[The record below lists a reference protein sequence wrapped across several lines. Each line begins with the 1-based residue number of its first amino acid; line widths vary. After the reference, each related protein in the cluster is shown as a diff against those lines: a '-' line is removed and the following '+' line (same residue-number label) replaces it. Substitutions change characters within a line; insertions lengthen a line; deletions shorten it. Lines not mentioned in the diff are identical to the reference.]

1 MWWFCLLV
9 FSCAVWITA
18 KSSWKRRQIPESWAP
33 VSGQPHQWWISRF
46 IPLFNLPHSDDWLKD
61 FSNQRSFSSPLF
73 YFRACRCDPLV
84 KRGHRSQDQHDVGL
98 QLQPPV
104 LRKHCQGKAAKITG
118 ANAGMLTCIWQC
130 FLNTYWTYCIGEMD
144 VIIFL
149 WVNKVFIINIILNVL
164 IKYH

>member
-1 MWWFCLLV
+1 MPECDGFVFWSSLV
-9 FSCAVWITA
+9 L
-18 KSSWKRRQIPESWAP
+18 
-33 VSGQPHQWWISRF
+33 SGLQLNPLENGDRF
-46 IPLFNLPHSDDWLKD
+46 PRAELQFRGNLTNDGLIFNLPHSDDWLKD

-73 YFRACRCDPLV
+73 YFWACRCDPLV
-84 KRGHRSQDQHDVGL
+84 KRGHRSQDQHNVGL

-104 LRKHCQGKAAKITG
+104 LRKHCQGKDAKITR
-118 ANAGMLTCIWQC
+118 ANAGVLTCIWQC

-149 WVNKVFIINIILNVL
+149 WDKVFMINIILYVL